1 MKISEITPGS
11 SKISIEAKVVEK
23 QAVREVNT
31 KFGQNTV
38 CETVI
43 EDESGNIILVLW
55 GPQANEINVGDNL
68 KIENGFVKEWNG
80 NMQLSVGKFGKI
92 TKV

>member
-1 MKISEITPGS
+1 MKVSEITPGS
-11 SKISIEAKVVEK
+11 SKINVEAKVVEK
-23 QAVREVNT
+23 QPVREVNT

-38 CETVI
+38 CEAVI

>member
-11 SKISIEAKVVEK
+11 SKINVEAKVVEK
-23 QAVREVNT
+23 QPVREVNT

-80 NMQLSVGKFGKI
+80 SMQLSVGKFGKI

>member
-1 MKISEITPGS
+1 MKVSEITPGS
-11 SKISIEAKVVEK
+11 SKINVEAKVVEK
-23 QAVREVNT
+23 QPVREVNT

-38 CETVI
+38 CEAVI

-80 NMQLSVGKFGKI
+80 SMQLSVGKFGKI

>member
-11 SKISIEAKVVEK
+11 SKINLDVSVVEK
-23 QAVREVNT
+23 QPVREVNT

-38 CETVI
+38 CETIV
-43 EDESGNIILVLW
+43 EDESGNITLVLW
-55 GPQANEINVGDNL
+55 GPQANEINVGDKL

>member
-11 SKISIEAKVVEK
+11 SKINLEVSVVEK
-23 QAVREVNT
+23 QPVREVNT

-38 CETVI
+38 CETIV
-43 EDESGNIILVLW
+43 EDESGNITLVLW
-55 GPQANEINVGDNL
+55 GPQANEISIGDKL